1 MVICLT
7 MLEIII
13 IIAAISFVVI
23 VFTKAF
29 INHLHGKTD
38 CAYCESNGSC
48 NGNCNHKTKDEIKNE
63 MKEQLHKSYNE

>member
-1 MVICLT
+1 MTIV
-7 MLEIII
+7 EILV

-38 CAYCESNGSC
+38 CAFCESNGSC
-48 NGNCNHKTKDEIKNE
+48 NGHCKSLTKEEVKDK
-63 MKEQLHKSYNE
+63 MKEQLKNSYNE